1 MTALYTSA
9 VWSWGGLSGA
19 ELLASEDAARVFGV
33 TNAAL
38 AITRLFR
45 RDVRSLRHGLL
56 QRHAAIDHVV
66 ESSGARRVVEIAAGL
81 SRRGVARTA
90 DPAAS
95 HVEID
100 LAPMIAH
107 KRRLLDRTEAGRA
120 ALARPNLRLVAGD
133 VTEID
138 LAGAAGSGGPDL
150 VIAEGLFM
158 YLDPERQRAL
168 WRKVRALLGDRPLTF
183 VFDLVPACEQPAPG
197 VLGRAL
203 GWLMRR
209 FTGGRGFERDART
222 RDDIARE
229 LRDAGFDEVT
239 MIEPGAIAREWN
251 LPHPEVPTAQLLFVA
266 RALPASGGVTI

>member
-19 ELLASEDAARVFGV
+19 ELLASDDAARVFGV

-38 AITRLFR
+38 AVTRIFR

-56 QRHAAIDHVV
+56 QRHAAIDHLV
-66 ESSGARRVVEIAAGL
+66 ESSGARRVLEIAAGL

-107 KRRLLDRTEAGRA
+107 KRRLLERTEAGRA

-133 VTEID
+133 VADVD
-138 LAGAAGSGGPDL
+138 LAEASGSSGPDL
-150 VIAEGLFM
+150 VIAEGLLM
-158 YLDPERQRAL
+158 YLDPDQQRAL
-168 WRKVRALLGDRPLTF
+168 FRKVRALGGGAPLTF

-229 LRDAGFDEVT
+229 LRDVGFDEVT
-239 MIEPGAIAREWN
+239 MIEPGAVAKEWG
-251 LPHPEVPTAQLLFVA
+251 LPHPDVPTAQLVFVA
-266 RALPASGGVTI
+266 RAAPRSDAVTI